1 MRGPLDPFTVIN
13 IHHEATS
20 ILCASSETKT
30 IDKKHTLAMLCKAC
44 LEIFEEPVKLGGV
57 RHHSS
62 ALELREEA
70 GQTGCPLC
78 QILVEGMPDH
88 NNVSHEAAILSIH
101 YLLQRG
107 RDSTVFGYKDIAAE
121 LHLLIF
127 SFGFGIDAS
136 EDETTKSKVF
146 VVEPVQG

>member
-78 QILVEGMPDH
+78 QLLVEGMPNH
-88 NNVSHEAAILSIH
+88 NNVAQETVISIH

-107 RDSTVFGYKDIAAE
+107 RDATVFGYKDIAAE
-121 LHLLIF
+121 LYLLIF
-127 SFGFGIDAS
+127 SFDFGIGAS
-136 EDETTKSKVF
+136 RDDTMIYKKVF
-146 VVEPVQG
+146 IVEPVQG